1 MNEGSSD
8 IDETGAAGTSGRGPD
23 SRAASRREASRR
35 DRFRRVEPYLFV
47 LPVTIGVVIVTGGA
61 IAASFILGFTKWDL
75 VTAPE
80 WIGIANYR
88 EAFASDLFR
97 QVLGNTFLYVLL
109 SAPVSVACS
118 LALAL
123 MVNRR
128 IRGITA
134 FRTLYFFPVV
144 TSMVAVAVV
153 WSWLYNPEFGLLN
166 YLLREL
172 GGIEGPRW
180 LLSTDW
186 AMPAIALMSIW
197 KGIGYNML
205 IFLAGLQAI
214 PETLYEAATIDG
226 AGPVRRFTSVTLPML
241 SPTTFFVFV
250 ITLIGS
256 FQIFEQ
262 TYTMTQGGPASSTL
276 TLSYFIFQNAFQYF
290 RMGYA
295 TAMAY
300 ILFAITLV
308 VTIAQFRLQ
317 KRWVF
322 YG

>member
-1 MNEGSSD
+1 MKNEKLKK
-8 IDETGAAGTSGRGPD
+8 GRGE
-23 SRAASRREASRR
+23 RGA
-35 DRFRRVEPYLFV
+35 YLFV
-47 LPVTIGVVIVTGGA
+47 LPVVIGVVIVTGGA
-61 IAASFILGFTKWDL
+61 IVASFVLGFTKWDL
-75 VTAPE
+75 VTSPE

-88 EAFASDLFR
+88 EAFSSDLFLK
-97 QVLGNTFLYVLL
+97 VLGNTVLYVLL
-109 SAPVSVACS
+109 TAPVSVACS

-123 MVNRR
+123 LVNRR
-128 IRGITA
+128 VRGITA
-134 FRTLYFFPVV
+134 FRTIYFFPVV

-153 WSWLYNPEFGLLN
+153 WSWLYNPEFGLVN
-166 YLLREL
+166 YLLENVF
-172 GGIEGPRW
+172 GVDGPRW
-180 LLSTDW
+180 LLSTSW

-214 PETLYEAATIDG
+214 PETLYEAAMIDG
-226 AGPVRRFTSVTLPML
+226 AGPARRFTAVTLPML

-300 ILFAITLV
+300 ILFGLTLV

>member
-1 MNEGSSD
+1 MNRER
-8 IDETGAAGTSGRGPD
+8 SGRGI
-23 SRAASRREASRR
+23 RAA
-35 DRFRRVEPYLFV
+35 EPYFFI
-47 LPVTIGVVIVTGGA
+47 LPVVIGVVVVTGGA
-61 IAASFILGFTKWDL
+61 IVASFVLGFTKWDL
-75 VTAPE
+75 VTSPE
-80 WIGIANYR
+80 WIGLGNYR
-88 EAFASDLFR
+88 EAFSSDLFAK
-97 QVLGNTFLYVLL
+97 VLGNTFLYVLL
-109 SAPVSVACS
+109 SAPLSVACS
-118 LALAL
+118 LGLAL
-123 MVNRR
+123 IVNRR
-128 IRGITA
+128 IRGITI

-153 WSWLYNPEFGLLN
+153 WSWLYNPEFGLVN
-166 YLLREL
+166 YLLGEIF
-172 GGIEGPRW
+172 GIDGPRW
-180 LLSTDW
+180 LLSTSW

-214 PETLYEAATIDG
+214 PQTLHEAAMIDG
-226 AGPVRRFTSVTLPML
+226 AGPWRRFTAVTLPML

-300 ILFAITLV
+300 ILFAVTLV